1 MMPQSPSWTRL
12 NTKAIE
18 TMITELCAGQDTDP
32 DLHELLAAV
41 AEQRGVEALP
51 EDLSRGARFVFSYI
65 EQVPYMM
72 TVAWTAASN
81 VGLENEMRRIL
92 EMVESYW
99 AEGDDVIPDDL
110 GVIGL
115 LDDAYCSLT
124 SLQAVSDHYQ
134 LQTGKHLFPNDL
146 SVANQAMRRIIGEP
160 YASELDRIVIGAM
173 KTTGLIEAV
182 KSLASEEKRL
192 DFSANSTIWS
202 HGPAGRAEVGDLANL
217 GILDD

>member
-1 MMPQSPSWTRL
+1 MRL

-18 TMITELCAGQDTDP
+18 TMIAELCAGQDTDP

>member
-1 MMPQSPSWTRL
+1 MSLQSHHRKPL

-18 TMITELCAGQDTDP
+18 TMITELCAGSDTEP
-32 DLHELLAAV
+32 ELHDLLAAV
-41 AEQRGVEALP
+41 AGQHGVEPLP
-51 EDLSRGARFVFSYI
+51 EDLARGARFVLGYI

-72 TVAWTAASN
+72 KIAWTAAVN

-99 AEGDDVIPDDL
+99 VEGDDVIPDDL
-110 GVIGL
+110 GAIGL

-134 LQTGKHLFPNDL
+134 LQTGKHLFPDDL
-146 SVANQAMRRIIGEP
+146 SAANRAMRRIIGEP
-160 YASELDRIVIGAM
+160 YASELDRMVVRAM

-182 KSLASEEKRL
+182 KSLASEETRL
-192 DFSANSTIWS
+192 NFAANSTIWS
-202 HGPAGRAEVGDLANL
+202 HGPAGGAEVGDLARL
-217 GILDD
+217 GIADD

>member
-1 MMPQSPSWTRL
+1 MALQSHHRKPL

-18 TMITELCAGQDTDP
+18 SMIADLCAGSDTEP
-32 DLHELLAAV
+32 ELHELLAAV
-41 AEQRGVEALP
+41 AGQHNLEPMP
-51 EDLSRGARFVFSYI
+51 EDLARGARFVLAYI
-65 EQVPYMM
+65 GQVPYMM
-72 TVAWTAASN
+72 KIAWTAALN
-81 VGLENEMRRIL
+81 VGLESEMRRIL

-110 GVIGL
+110 GAIGL

-134 LQTGKHLFPNDL
+134 LQTGKHLFPDDL
-146 SVANQAMRRIIGEP
+146 SEANQAMRRIIGEP
-160 YASELDRIVIGAM
+160 YASELDRMVIRSM

-192 DFSANSTIWS
+192 NFAANSTIWS
-202 HGPAGRAEVGDLANL
+202 HGPAGRAEIGDLAKL

>member
-1 MMPQSPSWTRL
+1 MTLQSHYRKPL

-18 TMITELCAGQDTDP
+18 SMIADLCAGSDTEP
-32 DLHELLAAV
+32 ELHDLLAAV
-41 AEQRGVEALP
+41 AGQQGIDPMP
-51 EDLSRGARFVFSYI
+51 EDLARGARFVLAYI

-72 TVAWTAASN
+72 KIAWTAAMN

-92 EMVESYW
+92 AMVESYW

-110 GVIGL
+110 GAIGL

-134 LQTGKHLFPNDL
+134 LQTGKHLFPDDL
-146 SVANQAMRRIIGEP
+146 SEANRAMRHIIGEP
-160 YASELDRIVIGAM
+160 YAS
-173 KTTGLIEAV
+173 TGLIEAV

-192 DFSANSTIWS
+192 NFAANSTIWN
-202 HGPAGRAEVGDLANL
+202 HGPAGRADIGDLARL
-217 GILDD
+217 GLLDD

>member
-1 MMPQSPSWTRL
+1 
-12 NTKAIE
+12 
-18 TMITELCAGQDTDP
+18 MIAELCAEQDAEP
-32 DLHELLAAV
+32 DLHDLLAAV
-41 AEQRGVEALP
+41 AEQQGAEPLP
-51 EDLSRGARFVFSYI
+51 DDLARGARFVLSYV

-72 TVAWTAASN
+72 KVAATAAAN

-99 AEGDDVIPDDL
+99 IEGDDIIPDGL
-110 GVIGL
+110 GTIGL

-160 YASELDRIVIGAM
+160 YASELDRIVIGTM
-173 KTTGLIEAV
+173 KAAGLIEAV
-182 KSLASEEKRL
+182 KSLASEEKQL
-192 DFSANSTIWS
+192 NFAANSTIWN
-202 HGPAGRAEVGDLANL
+202 HGPAGRAEVGDLAKL
-217 GILDD
+217 GILED

>member
-1 MMPQSPSWTRL
+1 M

-18 TMITELCAGQDTDP
+18 TMIAELCVGADTDP
-32 DLHELLAAV
+32 DLHDLLAAV
-41 AEQRGVEALP
+41 AEQRGVEPLP
-51 EDLSRGARFVFSYI
+51 DDLARGARFVLGYI
-65 EQVPYMM
+65 GQVPYMM
-72 TVAWTAASN
+72 KVAWTAASN

-99 AEGDDVIPDDL
+99 VEGDDIIPDEL
-110 GVIGL
+110 GAIGL

-192 DFSANSTIWS
+192 NFSANSTIWS
-202 HGPAGRAEVGDLANL
+202 HGPAGRAEVGDLKNL

>member
-1 MMPQSPSWTRL
+1 M

-18 TMITELCAGQDTDP
+18 TMIAELCAAEAAEP
-32 DLHELLAAV
+32 ELHDLLAAV
-41 AEQRGVEALP
+41 AEQQGIDPAV
-51 EDLSRGARFVFSYI
+51 EDLSGGARFVLAYI

-72 TVAWTAASN
+72 KVAWTAASN
-81 VGLENEMRRIL
+81 VGLEQPMQQVL

-146 SVANQAMRRIIGEP
+146 SQANQAMRRIIGEP
-160 YASELDRIVIGAM
+160 YASELDRIVIRTM
-173 KTTGLIEAV
+173 KATGLIEAV
-182 KSLASEEKRL
+182 KSLATEEKRL
-192 DFSANSTIWS
+192 NFAANSTIWS
-202 HGPAGRAEVGDLANL
+202 HGPAGRVEVGDLANL